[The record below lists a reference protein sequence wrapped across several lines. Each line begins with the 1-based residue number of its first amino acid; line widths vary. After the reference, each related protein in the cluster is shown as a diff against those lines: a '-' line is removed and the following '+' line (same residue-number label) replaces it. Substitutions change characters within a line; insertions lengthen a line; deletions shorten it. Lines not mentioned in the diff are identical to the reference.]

1 VIRMAEAKRVAEALR
16 ARYEPVR
23 AVVLIAR
30 ILEKALFAG
39 RSDEVVFWALV
50 YAHYRGGKLCGTT
63 EAELAAFRDSLL
75 ADPED
80 LQ

>member
-1 VIRMAEAKRVAEALR
+1 MIRMTEAKRVAEALH
-16 ARYEPVR
+16 ARYEPAR
-23 AVVLIAR
+23 AVVLVAR

-50 YAHYRGGKLCGTT
+50 YAHYRGGELCGATG
-63 EAELAAFRDSLL
+63 AELEAFRDSIL

-80 LQ
+80 SQ